1 MLLSCLGENVLSDDF
16 RVKSEK
22 EPFPSRK
29 LKYLTKVVVLMKRK
43 MDQCVVSG
51 SFEAGIIQ
59 ISQRENTSFAIRPQF
74 SGSQMHV
81 SLQIQRCVKPHLGHC
96 TIQWENVSGDSVLC
110 FLPYLL
116 LPWLG
121 DSVQSDSLPTRSGKQ
136 HVSSGKLKNLTK
148 TVAVM
153 KRKMN
158 PCVFLAGLRLE
169 LSSL

>member
-121 DSVQSDSLPTRSGKQ
+121 SDDCPARSGK
-136 HVSSGKLKNLTK
+136 K
-148 TVAVM
+148 TVSFKNSNTWPKLLLLLREEWTVM
-153 KRKMN
+153 
-158 PCVFLAGLRLE
+158 FFWLF
-169 LSSL
+169 

>member
-74 SGSQMHV
+74 SGSQD
-81 SLQIQRCVKPHLGHC
+81 RK
-96 TIQWENVSGDSVLC
+96 SV
-110 FLPYLL
+110 
-116 LPWLG
+116 
-121 DSVQSDSLPTRSGKQ
+121 V
-136 HVSSGKLKNLTK
+136 
-148 TVAVM
+148 
-153 KRKMN
+153 
-158 PCVFLAGLRLE
+158 
-169 LSSL
+169 

>member
-96 TIQWENVSGDSVLC
+96 TIQWENGSGDSVLC

-121 DSVQSDSLPTRSGKQ
+121 SDDCPARSGK
-136 HVSSGKLKNLTK
+136 K
-148 TVAVM
+148 TVSFKNSNTWPKLLLLLREEWTVM
-153 KRKMN
+153 
-158 PCVFLAGLRLE
+158 FFWLF
-169 LSSL
+169 